1 MRNPR
6 ALVASRSRLLSGFV
20 LAAAVALTTG
30 CGAEGFALD
39 SPANAANG
47 KRGNADDGAGSL
59 QSREQVLKQY
69 RKFWRVT
76 SHLTDLPGHER
87 PALIRAVATSPI
99 LPIIMT
105 NLARMDTAGEVLYG
119 QPRARSPRVE
129 FQGRTAIVRDCQDTS
144 DSGRK
149 KESTG
154 QILSKGVS
162 RAAVTVTLKRGDDGV
177 WRASKVDYPAGK
189 RC

>member
-1 MRNPR
+1 LF
-6 ALVASRSRLLSGFV
+6 AGFV
-20 LAAAVALTTG
+20 LAAAVTLTTG

-39 SPANAANG
+39 SPANGANG
-47 KRGNADDGAGSL
+47 RRGNSNDGAGSL

-76 SHLTDLPGHER
+76 SHLTDVPSHER
-87 PALIRAVATSPI
+87 PGLIKEVATRPI

-129 FQGRTAIVRDCQDTS
+129 FDGRTAIVRDCQDTS
-144 DSGRK
+144 NSGRK

-154 QILSKGVS
+154 QILSRGVS
-162 RAAVTVTLKRGDDGV
+162 RAAVTVTLKRGEDGV
-177 WRASKVDYPAGK
+177 WRASEVDYPAGK

>member
-1 MRNPR
+1 LF
-6 ALVASRSRLLSGFV
+6 AGFV
-20 LAAAVALTTG
+20 LAAAVTLTTG

-39 SPANAANG
+39 SPANGANG
-47 KRGNADDGAGSL
+47 RRGNANDGAGSL

-76 SHLTDLPGHER
+76 SHLTDVPSHER
-87 PALIRAVATSPI
+87 PGLIKEVATRPI

-105 NLARMDTAGEVLYG
+105 NLARLDTAGEVLYG

-129 FQGRTAIVRDCQDTS
+129 FDGRTAIVRDCQDTS
-144 DSGRK
+144 NSGRK

-162 RAAVTVTLKRGDDGV
+162 RAAVTVTLKRGEDGV
-177 WRASKVDYPAGK
+177 WRASEVDYPAGK

>member
-6 ALVASRSRLLSGFV
+6 ALVASRSRLLAGLV
-20 LAAAVALTTG
+20 LAAAVTLTAG
-30 CGAEGFALD
+30 CGPEGFALD
-39 SPANAANG
+39 SPANASNG
-47 KRGNADDGAGSL
+47 RRGNADDGADSL

-76 SHLTDLPGHER
+76 SHLTDVPSHER
-87 PALIRAVATSPI
+87 PALIKEVATNPI
-99 LPIIMT
+99 LPVIMT

-119 QPRARSPRVE
+119 QPRARSPKVE
-129 FQGRTAIVRDCQDTS
+129 FDGRTAIVRDCQDTS
-144 DSGRK
+144 NSGRK

-162 RAAVTVTLKRGDDGV
+162 RAAVTVTLKRGDDGL
-177 WRASKVDYPAGK
+177 WRASKVDYPGGK

>member
-6 ALVASRSRLLSGFV
+6 ALVASRSRLFAGFV
-20 LAAAVALTTG
+20 LAAAVTLTTG

-39 SPANAANG
+39 SPANGANG
-47 KRGNADDGAGSL
+47 RRGNANDGAGSL

-76 SHLTDLPGHER
+76 SHLTDVPSHER
-87 PALIRAVATSPI
+87 PGLIKEVATRPI

-129 FQGRTAIVRDCQDTS
+129 F
-144 DSGRK
+144 
-149 KESTG
+149 
-154 QILSKGVS
+154 
-162 RAAVTVTLKRGDDGV
+162 DG
-177 WRASKVDYPAGK
+177 
-189 RC
+189 

>member
-6 ALVASRSRLLSGFV
+6 SLVACRSRV
-20 LAAAVALTTG
+20 LAGLVLTAAVVLTAG

-39 SPANAANG
+39 APANG
-47 KRGNADDGAGSL
+47 SGRGGNADDGSV
-59 QSREQVLKQY
+59 RNKEQVLKQY

-76 SHLTDLPGHER
+76 SHLTDVPSHER
-87 PALIRAVATSPI
+87 PGLIRDVATRPI

-119 QPRARSPRVE
+119 EPRARSPRVE
-129 FQGRTAIVRDCQDTS
+129 FDGRTAIVRDCQDTS
-144 DSGRK
+144 NSGRK

-154 QILSKGVS
+154 KILSKGVD
-162 RAAVTVTLKRGDDGV
+162 RAAVTVTLTRGNDGV
-177 WRASKVDYPAGK
+177 WRTSEVVYPAGK

>member
-1 MRNPR
+1 
-6 ALVASRSRLLSGFV
+6 LFVGLV

-39 SPANAANG
+39 SPANASNG
-47 KRGNADDGAGSL
+47 RRGNADDGAGSVHG
-59 QSREQVLKQY
+59 REQVLKQY
-69 RKFWRVT
+69 RMFWRVT
-76 SHLTDLPGHER
+76 SHLTDVPSHER
-87 PALIRAVATSPI
+87 PALIRDVATNPI

-119 QPRARSPRVE
+119 QPRARSPQVE
-129 FQGRTAIVRDCQDTS
+129 FDGRTAVVRDCQDTS
-144 DSGRK
+144 NSGRK